1 MDKAHINNYASIF
14 RIAIDVIPNFTAVYT
29 TKTELAAVTPSY
41 RRNHFGKNATFLTQ
55 CCMASNSLN
64 ITYLSLPGFV
74 QRKSFPPNGSS
85 SSRAVLPSHVP
96 LPPDRAKRPQ
106 KFESCRPMLPWPSKT
121 PRRLQKSYSRCPKAY
136 GTGGE
141 PQQLYVASMVDERD
155 DLTIH
160 AFLAVTA
167 ASEADFR
174 RKLLL
179 KAGYRTAKTATI
191 FMGFDPSEPIA
202 ASLLSDSVADILL
215 DVDRDPHS
223 VLAAGLE
230 VFVEQRFI

>member
-1 MDKAHINNYASIF
+1 MNKAHINNYASIF
-14 RIAIDVIPNFTAVYT
+14 SITIRVIPNFTAVYA

-55 CCMASNSLN
+55 CCMALNGLN
-64 ITYLSLPGFV
+64 ITYLPLPAFAR
-74 QRKSFPPNGSS
+74 RKSFPPNGSPS
-85 SSRAVLPSHVP
+85 SLAVLPSHVP
-96 LPPDRAKRPQ
+96 LSPDRAKRPQ

-121 PRRLQKSYSRCPKAY
+121 PGRIQKSHSTCPKAY
-136 GTGGE
+136 DPGGE
-141 PQQLYVASMVDERD
+141 PQKLFVASMVDERD

-167 ASEADFR
+167 ASEAEFR

-179 KAGYRTAKTATI
+179 KAGYRTARTATI

-215 DVDRDPHS
+215 DVGRDPHS

-230 VFVEQRFI
+230 VFVEQRFT